1 MEIFSTRHTI
11 IGLKR
16 TIMCFSPEA
25 SFTATA
31 VLVTAGI
38 VAIKEAKFTNKITFA
53 VIPILFAVQQ
63 FAEGMLWLALQNPD
77 HDNWRK
83 QSTYMFLIFAQVVW
97 PFWVPFSIYLME
109 KKQHA
114 KNILKIL
121 SITGALLS
129 IYLLFRII
137 VSPITASIDC
147 NHIYYNLDV
156 PKYSLI
162 LVDIFYLVF
171 VILPPFISSARK
183 TSLLGVI
190 IVISLIIT
198 EIFYT
203 KALISVW
210 CFFAAILSVVVIYVL
225 RKMPR
230 QQEKDYKD
238 FHSY

>member
-1 MEIFSTRHTI
+1 
-11 IGLKR
+11 
-16 TIMCFSPEA
+16 MCFSPEA

-31 VLVTAGI
+31 VLITAGI
-38 VAIKEAKFTNKITFA
+38 VAVKEAKFTAKVAFA

-63 FAEGMLWLALQNPD
+63 FAEGMLWLALQNPY

-83 QSTYMFLIFAQVVW
+83 PATYVFLVFAQVVW

-109 KKQHA
+109 KKQPA
-114 KNILKIL
+114 RTILKGFAIA
-121 SITGALLS
+121 GGLLA
-129 IYLLFRII
+129 IYLFLRII
-137 VSPITASIDC
+137 TSPITASIDC

-156 PKYSLI
+156 PQYSLI

-190 IVISLIIT
+190 IVLSLLIT

-210 CFFAAILSVVVIYVL
+210 CFFAAILSVIVIYVL

-230 QQEKDYKD
+230 PLEKDYKD